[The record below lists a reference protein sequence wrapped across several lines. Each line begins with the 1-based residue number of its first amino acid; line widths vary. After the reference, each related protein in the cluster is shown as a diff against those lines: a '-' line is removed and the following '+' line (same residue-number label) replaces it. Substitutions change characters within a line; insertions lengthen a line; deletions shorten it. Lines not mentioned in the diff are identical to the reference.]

1 MQQDINKETGKIFA
15 LQSGKN
21 DKYEYLTG
29 KDILPSD
36 QSIIIE
42 QAKFTYSCFGKA
54 SFEKQIKIT
63 KDQGDKQIKA
73 IENRVKKN
81 SIYRPK
87 SISIPF
93 KKYFS
98 TKEEALCEL
107 NKIREIEQDLIL
119 SDFAHLSQ

>member
-1 MQQDINKETGKIFA
+1 MQQDINREAGKILA
-15 LQSGKN
+15 LQSGENDKY

-29 KDILPSD
+29 KDILSSD

-63 KDQGDKQIKA
+63 KDQGEKQIKA

-87 SISIPF
+87 INFHSF
-93 KKYFS
+93 
-98 TKEEALCEL
+98 
-107 NKIREIEQDLIL
+107 
-119 SDFAHLSQ
+119 